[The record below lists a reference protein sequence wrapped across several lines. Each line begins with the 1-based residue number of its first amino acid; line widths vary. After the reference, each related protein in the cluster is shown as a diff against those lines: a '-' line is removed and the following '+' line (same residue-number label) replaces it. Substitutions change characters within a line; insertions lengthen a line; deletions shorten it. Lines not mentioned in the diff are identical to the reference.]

1 MAFTDYLKNSI
12 TSESSK
18 KTLASGRS
26 VANKSQ
32 DSLLFYELE
41 PAVVIDVIRDENHP
55 IFRNNSTKPFVT
67 KEEWPEGYN
76 DPQVLDYAS
85 WIGRVKLRMLFS
97 ETKLPIDQLSWAM
110 PLEASIK
117 EFPLVNEVVIAS
129 KYLSSVYYS
138 RRMNDKNFINNN
150 ADYRHEVRTS
160 FGQPVTKS
168 KSANLASPRHKS
180 NVSFISNQ
188 IDSYL
193 GKYFKANNMIRPLKH
208 YEGDTII
215 ESRFGSSVRFGN
227 FVDSPSYDIGTST
240 GHGESYSGNLG
251 NPMILIRNRQRPLV
265 GSELQYGHTILEDVN
280 RDGSSIQIT
289 SGKTL
294 SKFTHTLGRTPEKP
308 VRQKN
313 PGISASLGSLSNSSI
328 GTKKIKPKSSPTNKR
343 TEDIKDVNNTGDLV
357 TPDESHQTQQKMAE
371 HASKGDHGSAMKEGF
386 KTAIGDEDGEVVG
399 ERLGNMDS
407 ETASKFIETPNSNN
421 GNTIVHSQA
430 NSGINVESTVSSQT
444 NVTSIKGGSQSGGLS
459 KSTIGGIT
467 TIGAGVAIGGGLK
480 STGGSVST
488 KSVKRAN
495 FLGDIGGG
503 NFKLNQTFESG
514 LIGSV
519 AGSNKVAQGVLGGTP
534 AGSALSAAS
543 SLGID
548 VPGLSDIGIKSED
561 SFMFKIF
568 KLASM
573 GVLAI
578 CGLLGKK
585 KGTHGSKTEESLGWL
600 LSFGINIALLGILMS
615 IFDKLRNLKFA
626 LGFLLG
632 FSLKD
637 FLFDLCDF
645 VNQIEWGN
653 SLTGTLDTELSKLA
667 TQQLGNQLQGEGT
680 LGAYTKNHPD
690 FDQQFSALGSDF
702 DALGTSLKGGGGVSG
717 YASLQKGNEE
727 VATMTFDPMTG
738 LYRDKAGS
746 NNTQGQSGGMSFQQ
760 SSGNIGSSGINYQTE
775 SSSGIQYN
783 QGGGGGG
790 SQGMLGASFGGT
802 LSGGNVG
809 GLANQPTRSN
819 NITTTKKNNSRN
831 VELQSGSTLST
842 SHGTTITKNKS
853 GETTQIQAGS
863 SVTLASGST
872 LETNQNIS
880 NNNNP
885 ASLSVPAGSNI
896 NATEGTKIE
905 TKSGKSETINEP
917 STIKTSEKTEITNPN
932 KKNESQGINY
942 QTNESSGVSYNRD
955 GVIVD
960 TQEAKSEASEN
971 TDTESEFSENNTG
984 VSEGVR
990 SKKTQTTKPSNVKAA
1005 PQDPDEVQ
1013 SFHTGE
1019 TITRD
1024 SLKGT
1029 PIQNADMNAVSLLH
1043 PDDLETL
1050 KDTDKVNDSIN
1061 QAKQA
1066 KKKNLNS
1073 NLSKLEKKVLKEAS
1087 EKKVIFGKQLPALVG
1102 NQIVINS
1109 ERILI
1114 SSKTQET
1121 GIYAK
1126 KKFFVATDDEITM
1139 NCIDRF
1145 VTETKTHTSVISPTI
1160 HLGEYIT
1167 RRHPVLKGNNTVDW
1181 LSSLCGWLSSHVH
1194 NDPYITTSRP
1204 AQQGSLSSLRSRLP
1218 TLLSTRVFI
1227 DG

>member
-12 TSESSK
+12 TSESSQ

-41 PAVVIDVIRDENHP
+41 PAVVIDVIRDETHP
-55 IFRNNSTKPFVT
+55 VFKSNATKPFVS
-67 KEEWPEGYN
+67 KEEWPEGFN
-76 DPQVLDYAS
+76 DPLVIDYAS
-85 WIGRVKLRMLFS
+85 WVGRVKVRMLYS
-97 ETKLPIDQLSWAM
+97 QTNLPISELSWAM
-110 PLEASIK
+110 PLEASIT
-117 EFPLVNEVVIAS
+117 EFPLINEVVIVS
-129 KYLSSVYYS
+129 RYMSSVYYS
-138 RRMNDKNFINNN
+138 RRLNDKNFINNN
-150 ADYRHEVRTS
+150 ADYRHEMRSGGGV
-160 FGQPVTKS
+160 PITKN
-168 KSANLASPRHKS
+168 KSANLSKTLNKS
-180 NVSFISNQ
+180 NVSYISNQ
-188 IDSYL
+188 IGSNL

-208 YEGDTII
+208 YEGDTIV

-227 FVDSPSYDIGTST
+227 FVDSPAYDIGTST
-240 GHGESYSGNLG
+240 GDGESYSGNLG
-251 NPMILIRNRQRPLV
+251 NPMILIRNRQRSLV
-265 GSELQYGHTILEDVN
+265 GSELQYGHTIMEDVN

-308 VRQKN
+308 IRTKN

-328 GTKKIKPKSSPTNKR
+328 GTKKIKPKSSPSNKR
-343 TEDIKDVNNTGDLV
+343 TEDIKEVNNVGDMV
-357 TPDESHQTQQKMAE
+357 VPDESHQTQQKMAE
-371 HASKGDHGSAMKEGF
+371 HSSKGDHGSAMKEGF
-386 KTAIGDEDGEVVG
+386 KTAIGDEDGELVG
-399 ERLGNMDS
+399 DRIGKMDS

-421 GNTIVHSQA
+421 EKSVVHKQT
-430 NSGINVESTVSSQT
+430 NSGIKVET
-444 NVTSIKGGSQSGGLS
+444 NVSTKTGSSGGLAKPSLGGLATLGAGIAISGGLS
-459 KSTIGGIT
+459 N
-467 TIGAGVAIGGGLK
+467 
-480 STGGSVST
+480 TGGKVSG

-495 FLGDIGGG
+495 FLGDIGSG
-503 NFKLNQTFESG
+503 NFKLNQTFETG

-519 AGSNKVAQGVLGGTP
+519 TRSNNVAQGVLGGTA
-534 AGSALSAAS
+534 AGPALSAAN
-543 SLGID
+543 SLGIE

-561 SFMFKIF
+561 SLMFKIF

-585 KGTHGSKTEESLGWL
+585 QGTHGSKTEESLGWL

-637 FLFDLCDF
+637 FLFDICDF

-653 SLTGTLDTELSKLA
+653 SLTGTLDSELSKLA
-667 TQQLGNQLQGEGT
+667 TQQLGNQLQSEGT
-680 LGAYTKNHPD
+680 LGAYTKNHAD
-690 FDQQFSALGSDF
+690 FDQQFSAIGSDF

-727 VATMTFDPMTG
+727 VATMTFDPITG
-738 LYRDKAGS
+738 MYRDKSGPGS
-746 NNTQGQSGGMSFQQ
+746 SGQGQTSDMSLQQ
-760 SSGNIGSSGINYQTE
+760 SSGNIGSSGINYQTQ

-783 QGGGGGG
+783 QGGGN
-790 SQGMLGASFGGT
+790 SMMGANFGGT
-802 LSGGNVG
+802 LSGGGASGVV
-809 GLANQPTRSN
+809 ANTQSSQQPSFTKTTSN
-819 NITTTKKNNSRN
+819 TSNINLQTGTTLSTTQGTTLTKNNSG
-831 VELQSGSTLST
+831 Q
-842 SHGTTITKNKS
+842 
-853 GETTQIQAGS
+853 TTQIQSGS
-863 SVTLASGST
+863 SITLASGST
-872 LETNQNIS
+872 LETNQS
-880 NNNNP
+880 VENNNNP
-885 ASLSVPAGSNI
+885 ASMSVPAGTNI
-896 NATEGTKIE
+896 NATEGSVIE
-905 TKSGKSETINEP
+905 SPSGKRETIKEP
-917 STIKTSEKTEITNPN
+917 STIKTSEKTNITNPN
-932 KKNESQGINY
+932 KSQSNGGINY
-942 QTNESSGVSYNRD
+942 ETTDDSGVEYNRD
-955 GVIVD
+955 GVDVE
-960 TQEAKSEASEN
+960 TTEGGGVSQ
-971 TDTESEFSENNTG
+971 TGRDTESDYSKNQTG

-990 SKKTQTTKPSNVKAA
+990 SKKTQTTKPSNVKSA
-1005 PQDPDEVQ
+1005 PQDPDEVK

-1043 PDDLETL
+1043 PEDLETL

-1102 NQIVINS
+1102 NQIIINS

-1204 AQQGSLSSLRSRLP
+1204 AQQGSLASLRSRLP